1 MDAMGQHSFTFGIC
15 GHVFLSFLAYYT
27 ECSTHWVVTE
37 DGKIQPQIDSVFS
50 LRRPYDLLGLL
61 AQEERAVQVEEFKQQ
76 LLQRKQEIDW
86 CEDQAS
92 DVEQRL
98 YSTDKDCLLAGQ
110 PLTDF
115 DLYVSTVVPFDHK
128 IQSHWE
134 KIDQRAARGDL
145 PKPNC
150 SRALDLDFSMHS
162 FEHLTGVRERKNLT
176 MTPEAG
182 LHRAVSA
189 IEGTE
194 QFGYEVYKAMAKN
207 NTSWVIF
214 NLAAYYWREQGDAAS
229 AIECVRRALHFS
241 PREHKDVALISLG
254 NVLHRA
260 HLSEEAAI
268 VVHAAVDT
276 APDNAIC
283 HFTLGNIYAV
293 LADYNK
299 SIVCFENTLKVQPDF
314 QNARQRL
321 HAVHCHS
328 KLEIA
333 LEAQHT
339 SLQRTLGQL
348 REYQEQRERWL
359 YQNAKLLSEQAP
371 PEMRLEQHLEYE
383 EHKIRQSLD
392 GKGHDC
398 FQFEQNG
405 HMVLSCNMRRDPYQL
420 NSLLDLSLNV
430 QFVQAVESRV
440 SQLSQKTGARGG
452 SRSSSTSSPSQA
464 PPPPSQP
471 EEECQNV

>member
-1 MDAMGQHSFTFGIC
+1 
-15 GHVFLSFLAYYT
+15 
-27 ECSTHWVVTE
+27 
-37 DGKIQPQIDSVFS
+37 
-50 LRRPYDLLGLL
+50 
-61 AQEERAVQVEEFKQQ
+61 
-76 LLQRKQEIDW
+76 
-86 CEDQAS
+86 
-92 DVEQRL
+92 
-98 YSTDKDCLLAGQ
+98 
-110 PLTDF
+110 
-115 DLYVSTVVPFDHK
+115 
-128 IQSHWE
+128 
-134 KIDQRAARGDL
+134 
-145 PKPNC
+145 
-150 SRALDLDFSMHS
+150 
-162 FEHLTGVRERKNLT
+162 

-283 HFTLGNIYAV
+283 HFTLGNVYAV

-299 SIVCFENTLKVQPDF
+299 SVVCFENTLKVQPDF

-328 KLEIA
+328 KLEAA
-333 LEAQHT
+333 LEAQHS
-339 SLQRTLGQL
+339 SLQRTLAQL

-383 EHKIRQSLD
+383 EHKIRHSHD

-440 SQLSQKTGARGG
+440 SQLSQKTGGRPNAVP
-452 SRSSSTSSPSQA
+452 SKSPSTS
-464 PPPPSQP
+464 PPSPAPVVP